1 MSDTM
6 GGDVTVKTKRH
17 KEYDK
22 VFSNAFIENI
32 PGSVSITDA
41 SGRLVWW
48 NAFFRDEI
56 FGKPDCEMLN
66 TDAIT
71 GFHPDDRKFALKSIQ
86 NVFEFGIDV
95 SAEGRVFL
103 RGGPK
108 FQWHMITNRR
118 IMIDGNPFVL
128 LFGIDITERKRY
140 EAITAFSLRLIEM
153 VENRSVEELL
163 KATLD
168 EAERLTESSVGLF
181 HFVSDAQS
189 TLSRVVSTNMNSKG
203 QGWDGNEGCFSLHVE
218 KSANVLMAQ
227 NALMCN
233 YATQG
238 SSNTCGGEMS
248 QVLFVPLMRGAAVV
262 AIICVGDK
270 QYDYDE
276 DDSKMVEALA
286 NLALDIVDRK
296 RVMLSKQKIEEIL
309 FQAQKMELVGQLAGG
324 IAHDFNNMMGVILDN
339 VEMALNQDHIEEPLS
354 KNLKAIL
361 KATEHSAE
369 LTGQLLAFSR
379 EQSVMPIVFTLNL
392 MVEKALAILIRL
404 IGENIALVWVPD
416 SLSTSVKIDPTQIEM
431 ILGNLCVNSRDAI
444 TGNGRITIAT
454 HRIYLDEAACK
465 ASHTCKKPGHY
476 VQLVVTDDGCGIEN
490 KVLPHI
496 FEPFF
501 TTKKLGKGTGMG
513 LSTIYGIVK
522 QSNAYVDCQSEKG
535 KGTTFN
541 IFFPWYQGYADPD
554 NSKQQAPSISS
565 AKKTILLVEDEP
577 DLLNICRRMLE
588 CKGYSVLSAA
598 TFGEAIRIAAENKG
612 DIHLLMTDVVLPEIN
627 GCDLSKKIQLI
638 SPNIKTLFMSGYSAE
653 IASCHTELDCREDFI
668 QKPFSINTLF
678 VALQKILG
686 SHD

>member
-95 SAEGRVFL
+95 SAEGRFFR

-153 VENRSVEELL
+153 VENCSVEELL

-168 EAERLTESSVGLF
+168 EAERLTESSVGFF

-189 TLSRVVSTNMNSKG
+189 TFSRVVSTNMNSKG

-465 ASHTCKKPGHY
+465 VNHTCKKPGHY

-541 IFFPWYQGYADPD
+541 IYFPWYQGYADPD

-565 AKKTILLVEDEP
+565 DKKTILLVEDEP

-627 GCDLSKKIQLI
+627 GCDLSKKIKLI

-653 IASCHTELDCREDFI
+653 IASCHTELNCREDFI